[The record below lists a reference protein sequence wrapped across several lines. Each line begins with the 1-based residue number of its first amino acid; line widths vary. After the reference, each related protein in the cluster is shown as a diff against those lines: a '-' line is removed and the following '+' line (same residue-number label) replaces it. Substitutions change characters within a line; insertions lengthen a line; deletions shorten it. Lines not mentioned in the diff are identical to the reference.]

1 MEIIKKA
8 IIITPAD
15 LKLLLKF
22 NVSLI
27 PIIKDAKIQNCVR
40 NIIGTTKL
48 GINTKNLNKPGA
60 WANPT
65 VIKTFLKFAL
75 VLGSGN
81 NLIPI
86 T

>member
-8 IIITPAD
+8 IIITPAA

-22 NVSLI
+22 NISLT
-27 PIIKDAKIQNCVR
+27 PIINDAKIQNWVR
-40 NIIGTTKL
+40 NTIGTTKL
-48 GINTKNLNKPGA
+48 GINTKNLNRPGA
-60 WANPT
+60 WAKPT
-65 VIKTFLKFAL
+65 VIKIFLKFAF

-81 NLIPI
+81 NFIPI

>member
-27 PIIKDAKIQNCVR
+27 PIIKDAKIQNWVR
-40 NIIGTTKL
+40 NTMGTTKL
-48 GINTKNLNKPGA
+48 GTNTKNLNKPGA
-60 WANPT
+60 WAKPT
-65 VIKTFLKFAL
+65 VIIIFLKFVL

-81 NLIPI
+81 NFTPI

>member
-27 PIIKDAKIQNCVR
+27 PIIKDAKIQNWVK
-40 NIIGTTKL
+40 NTIGTTKL
-48 GINTKNLNKPGA
+48 GTNAKNLNNPGA
-60 WANPT
+60 WARPT
-65 VIKTFLKFAL
+65 VTIIFLKFAL
-75 VLGSGN
+75 VFGSGN
-81 NLIPI
+81 NFIPI

>member
-8 IIITPAD
+8 IVTTPTD

-27 PIIKDAKIQNCVR
+27 PIIKDAKIQNWVR
-40 NIIGTTKL
+40 NTIGTTKL

-60 WANPT
+60 WAKPT
-65 VIKTFLKFAL
+65 VIKIFLKLAL

-81 NLIPI
+81 NFIPI